1 MGEWADEPGVIVLPD
16 GRRVRAV
23 RVRRDRKGVPDPEL
37 AVHLS
42 GVRPPQTPWPRLWV
56 RWPDFSLP
64 LSTDD
69 AVESLRVAHAA
80 ALDQRVE
87 VGCRGGIGRTGTAV
101 AALAVIAGL
110 PADEAVVW
118 ARRHHHPR
126 AVETPWQRRWVERV
140 LPRALD
146 RDTSEG
152 EAPDEASS

>member
-1 MGEWADEPGVIVLPD
+1 MGTWEDEPGVLVLPD
-16 GRRVRAV
+16 GRRLRAV

-42 GVRPPQTPWPRLWV
+42 GVRPPSTAWPRLWI

-64 LSTDD
+64 LSTAD
-69 AVESLRVAHAA
+69 ALLVLQQAHDAA
-80 ALDQRVE
+80 ADRRVE

-110 PADEAVVW
+110 PPEEAVAW

-140 LPRALD
+140 VPRAL
-146 RDTSEG
+146 EP
-152 EAPDEASS
+152 APPDDER